1 MTYLLHTTHA
11 ARCGSRAGLGITLVQ
26 YGFYL
31 RTRAIQIAEGKL
43 PDDGLSPLPGSID
56 DGSNS
61 SGHSLWWSKP
71 TNPVEE
77 ETRRE
82 WIRRGVSFFIRQTVS
97 AQNVTAEHGTPTTL
111 ADLLASDDNGV
122 VVPSAESIS
131 ASTEWLAYVLMG
143 IGWFILLSSVLSYWR
158 VYRWG
163 RQLVE
168 AARRE
173 SERDET
179 AGELNNQDQQNIP
192 PVGFLST
199 IRRAF
204 HNRSRR
210 RSSTR
215 QTREHSAEDWV
226 IFPGRHRGEPQ
237 PPPLSDGERGNTSGE
252 ERILQNMRS
261 VGLLA

>member
-1 MTYLLHTTHA
+1 M
-11 ARCGSRAGLGITLVQ
+11 
-26 YGFYL
+26 
-31 RTRAIQIAEGKL
+31 QIAEGKL

-61 SGHSLWWSKP
+61 SDNSLWWSKP
-71 TNPVEE
+71 TNPIEE
-77 ETRRE
+77 ETKRE
-82 WIRRGVSFFIRQTVS
+82 WIRRGISFFVRQTVS
-97 AQNVTAEHGTPTTL
+97 AAQNTTTTSDHNTPTTL
-111 ADLLASDDNGV
+111 ADLLASDDNTGI

-158 VYRWG
+158 VHRWG

-179 AGELNNQDQQNIP
+179 ADELNNDQQDA

-199 IRRAF
+199 LRRAIQ
-204 HNRSRR
+204 NRRQRR
-210 RSSTR
+210 RSGR
-215 QTREHSAEDWV
+215 QSRPNREHSAEDWI
-226 IFPGRHRGEPQ
+226 IFPGRHRGEPPPPP
-237 PPPLSDGERGNTSGE
+237 PPPLPLEEEEVGNASGE
-252 ERILQNMRS
+252 ERLLQNMRS